1 MVLSAIEMNRLADFL
16 IRFPKSVVLSI
27 VLLMFAAIYP
37 ASKIKADFSLE
48 GFFPKKA
55 PTILDYQRFLND
67 YGRDD
72 NVIVILLQTDDVLS
86 ENVLQAI
93 ETVSDSIESVYGV
106 EKTISLLTAE
116 QLVSS
121 EGQLLTQKWIDRRP
135 ILPAQ
140 RDSLLESWA
149 NDSFLADLIV
159 NKSGTVTGLYVELSP
174 DMVTYTHRQRIINEI
189 EPFIDELY
197 NIADIQITGIPYFR
211 NMYVN
216 RLNEQIVFY
225 ISISSVIIIFLLWFL
240 YRNWRDVFLPIGIV
254 WLTILL
260 TVAVL
265 QLTGGYF
272 EIMSSTIAPILL
284 CVGIADSIH
293 MMSKYNDE
301 LISGTSPDQSIKNA
315 LSTMGTATLLTSVT
329 TAIGFATLS
338 TSNVLP
344 MRNFGLYT
352 AIGVM
357 IAFLVTIFALPSL
370 LKISGESP
378 KVKPGK
384 EWLHRFM
391 GRLLERLDAWVYIYR
406 KSVVIGT
413 LVLTVAIGYGITHL
427 RVNSHIFDD
436 VGKDSDLLQA
446 AQFANDNLTPQF
458 PLEIIISTGIENG
471 INNPNL
477 LSRVDSLHH
486 YLQTFPEL
494 RKVNSFASLMRETQT
509 LLDPEIALINPLPDT
524 PEKIAQYQLLLELT
538 GSEVVTSYTDF
549 DYSEMRVSVLTEDM
563 GSYRM
568 NELRD
573 TLETFI
579 RAHFPEEK
587 VMMTGSNILVA
598 DLTHNIVN
606 SLTWSILLAIVLIGL
621 IMWALFKKPS
631 LVIISMLPNVIPL
644 LITAGIMG
652 YLQIWI
658 KPSTAVIFTIAFG
671 IAVDDSIHYLAR
683 LRLESKRNR
692 ASFRPTVRL
701 TTEKTGRAMILT
713 SIILI
718 AGFGTLAFSDFDST
732 RLMGMLVCL
741 TIFSALIADLVF
753 LPALIYWIKPN
764 LGWVDTNKTTSTN
777 LPENDSKP
785 VPEHQPLVDLN
796 Q

>member
-1 MVLSAIEMNRLADFL
+1 MNRLADFL
-16 IRFPKSVVLSI
+16 IKYPKSVLLSI

-37 ASKIKADFSLE
+37 ASKIQADFSLE
-48 GFFPKKA
+48 GFFPKDA

-72 NVIVILLQTDDVLS
+72 NVIAILLKSDDVLS
-86 ENVLQAI
+86 EPVLKAI
-93 ETVSDSIESVYGV
+93 QSTSDSILTVYGI
-106 EKTISLLTAE
+106 ENTMSLLTAE
-116 QLVSS
+116 SLVSAD
-121 EGQLLTQKWIDRRP
+121 GQLLTQKWIDQRP
-135 ILPAQ
+135 VRSDQ
-140 RDSLLESWA
+140 RDSLLKSWSE
-149 NDSFLADLIV
+149 DPFLADLIV
-159 NKSGTVTGLYVELSP
+159 NREGTVTGLYVELSA
-174 DMVTYTHRQRIINEI
+174 DMVTYTHRQRIIKAI
-189 EPFIDELY
+189 EPYLKELHAV
-197 NIADIQITGIPYFR
+197 ADVQITGIPYFR

-225 ISISSVIIIFLLWFL
+225 ISVSSVLIIFLLWFL

-254 WLTILL
+254 WLTILM

-301 LISGTSPDQSIKNA
+301 LIHGTSPNQSIKNA
-315 LSTMGTATLLTSVT
+315 LVTMGTATLLTSVT

-352 AIGVM
+352 AVGVM
-357 IAFLVTIFALPSL
+357 IAFLVTIIALPSL
-370 LKISGESP
+370 LKVTGEAP

-384 EWLHRFM
+384 ERLHRFL
-391 GRLLERLDAWVYIYR
+391 GRLLERLDSWVYLHR
-406 KSVVIGT
+406 KSVVLGT
-413 LVLTVAIGYGITHL
+413 LLVTAILGYGITEL

-446 AQFANDNLTPQF
+446 AQFASENLTPQF
-458 PLEIIISTGIENG
+458 PLEIIISTGVENG
-471 INNPNL
+471 INDPNL
-477 LSRVDSLHH
+477 LARVDSLH
-486 YLQTFPEL
+486 YFLQGFPEF
-494 RKVNSFASLMRETQT
+494 RKVNSFASLMRETQS
-509 LLDPEIALINPLPDT
+509 LLDSESAESTPLPDT

-538 GSEVVTSYTDF
+538 GSEAVTSYTDF

-568 NELRD
+568 NTLRD
-573 TLETFI
+573 SLDMFI
-579 RAHFPEEK
+579 DTHFPDEK

-606 SLTWSILLAIVLIGL
+606 SLTWSILLAVLLIGL

-631 LVIISMLPNVIPL
+631 LIFISMLPNVIPL

-671 IAVDDSIHYLAR
+671 IAVDDTIHYLAR
-683 LRLESKRNR
+683 LRLESKTAR
-692 ASFRPTVRL
+692 ASFRPTIRL

-713 SIILI
+713 SLILI

-732 RLMGMLVCL
+732 RLMGMLVSL
-741 TIFSALIADLVF
+741 TIFSALIADLIF
-753 LPALIYWIKPN
+753 LPALVYWIKPD
-764 LGWVDTNKTTSTN
+764 LGWTDAKGVISAKQTEN
-777 LPENDSKP
+777 LPKP
-785 VPEHQPLVDLN
+785 LPE
-796 Q
+796 

>member
-1 MVLSAIEMNRLADFL
+1 MNRLADFL
-16 IRFPKSVVLSI
+16 IRYPKSVLLSI
-27 VLLMFAAIYP
+27 VVLMFAAIYP
-37 ASKIKADFSLE
+37 ASKIQADFSLE
-48 GFFPKKA
+48 GFFPKNA

-72 NVIVILLQTDDVLS
+72 NVIAIILQADDVLS
-86 ENVLQAI
+86 EPVLQAI
-93 ETVSDSIESVYGV
+93 QTTSDSILTVYGID
-106 EKTISLLTAE
+106 KTISLLTAE
-116 QLVSS
+116 RLVSDN
-121 EGQLLTQKWIDRRP
+121 GQLITQKWIEQRP
-135 ILPAQ
+135 ISSDR
-140 RDSLLESWA
+140 RDSLLASWA
-149 NDSFLADLIV
+149 DDPFLADLIV
-159 NKSGTVTGLYVELSP
+159 NKSGTVTGLYVELSA

-189 EPFIDELY
+189 EPYLKGLHHVA
-197 NIADIQITGIPYFR
+197 NVQITGIPYFR

-216 RLNEQIVFY
+216 RLNEQIIFY
-225 ISISSVIIIFLLWFL
+225 ISLSSVLIIFLLWFL
-240 YRNWRDVFLPIGIV
+240 YRNWRDVLLPIGIV

-265 QLTGGYF
+265 QLTGGFF

-301 LISGTSPDQSIKNA
+301 LIHGTQPDQSIKNA
-315 LSTMGTATLLTSVT
+315 LVTMGTATFLTSVT

-352 AIGVM
+352 AVGVM
-357 IAFLVTIFALPSL
+357 IAFLVTIFVLPSL
-370 LKISGESP
+370 LKLSGEPP
-378 KVKPGK
+378 KIKPGK
-384 EWLHRFM
+384 EWLHKLM
-391 GRLLERLDAWVYIYR
+391 GRLLERLDAIVYLHR
-406 KSVVIGT
+406 KSIVLGT
-413 LVLTVAIGYGITHL
+413 LLITAVIGYGITEL

-436 VGKDSDLLQA
+436 VGKESDLLQA
-446 AQFANDNLTPQF
+446 AQFASENLTPQF
-458 PLEIIISTGIENG
+458 PLEIIISTGVENG
-471 INNPNL
+471 INDPDL
-477 LSRVDSLHH
+477 LARVDSLHH
-486 YLQTFPEL
+486 YLQTFPVF
-494 RKVNSFASLMRETQT
+494 RKVNSFASLMRETQS
-509 LLDPEIALINPLPDT
+509 LLDPEAAVLNPLPDS

-538 GSEVVTSYTDF
+538 GSEAVTSYTDF

-568 NELRD
+568 NTLRD
-573 TLETFI
+573 TLDAFI
-579 RAHFPEEK
+579 KAQFPNEK

-631 LVIISMLPNVIPL
+631 LIFISMLPNVIPL

-671 IAVDDSIHYLAR
+671 IAVDDTIHYLAR
-683 LRLESKRNR
+683 LRLESKKSR
-692 ASFRPTVRL
+692 ASFRPTIRL

-718 AGFGTLAFSDFDST
+718 AGFGTLGFSDFDST
-732 RLMGMLVCL
+732 RLMGLLVSL
-741 TIFSALIADLVF
+741 TILSALVADLVF
-753 LPALIYWIKPN
+753 LPALVYWIKPD
-764 LGWVDTNKTTSTN
+764 LGWTDKTATSLSKASESN
-777 LPENDSKP
+777 PKPLPE
-785 VPEHQPLVDLN
+785 PLSLHD
-796 Q
+796 